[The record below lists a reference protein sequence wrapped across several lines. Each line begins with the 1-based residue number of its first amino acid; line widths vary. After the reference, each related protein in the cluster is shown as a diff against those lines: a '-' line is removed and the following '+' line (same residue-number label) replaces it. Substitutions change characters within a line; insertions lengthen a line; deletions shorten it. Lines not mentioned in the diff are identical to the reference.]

1 MCIHFNRPPCS
12 PLQAKQNRDRTSQLR
27 HKFAQAT
34 KGLSEVNGQMVIL
47 ELARQGDLEK
57 MSSNVE
63 QIVKV
68 SKKYSTSVWLK
79 KYKASELKI
88 YCG

>member
-1 MCIHFNRPPCS
+1 
-12 PLQAKQNRDRTSQLR
+12 
-27 HKFAQAT
+27 
-34 KGLSEVNGQMVIL
+34 MVIL

-68 SKKYSTSVWLK
+68 SKKYSTSVLLK
-79 KYKASELKI
+79 KYKASESKI
-88 YCG
+88 YCGEALRLCYSKVVFWCP